1 MVKGATPLSVQFG
14 TGFVF
19 VGRGMCCLRVSC
31 RVSGVAFTEAV
42 FACCLAVVA
51 LCAESA
57 PVLWVVGVEAALYE
71 LVAVDG
77 VVVGHGAGGV

>member
-1 MVKGATPLSVQFG
+1 MPLSVQFG

-19 VGRGMCCLRVSC
+19 VGRGLCCLRVAC
-31 RVSGVAFTEAV
+31 RVSGVAFPEAV

-51 LCAESA
+51 FCAESA
-57 PVLWVVGVEAALYE
+57 SVFWIVWVESSLDE